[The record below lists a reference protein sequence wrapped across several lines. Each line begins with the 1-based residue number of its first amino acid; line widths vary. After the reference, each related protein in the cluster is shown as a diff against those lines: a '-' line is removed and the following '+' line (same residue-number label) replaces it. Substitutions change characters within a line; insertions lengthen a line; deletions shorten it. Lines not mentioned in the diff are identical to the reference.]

1 MEVPNRSSK
10 IEKKIQKNPKDIV
23 RSSLILSLR
32 QREVYPQEKVSGCC
46 FCLSGLKCNTQETQE
61 MSKGI
66 IPAQSVTESVQ
77 NEYRQF
83 RPRNSTTRK
92 QDKKTT
98 QQQPWLLFYRE
109 ERIRFKNFT
118 VYPGKIKK
126 NKIISQE
133 TTQQFLIGKIF
144 SHLSLFAGVFYSF

>member
-1 MEVPNRSSK
+1 MEVPNGSSK

-32 QREVYPQEKVSGCC
+32 QREVYPQEKLSGCC

-109 ERIRFKNFT
+109 ERMTQRMEMRAQWIHL
-118 VYPGKIKK
+118 KIHREPFP
-126 NKIISQE
+126 E
-133 TTQQFLIGKIF
+133 TMKLVT
-144 SHLSLFAGVFYSF
+144 